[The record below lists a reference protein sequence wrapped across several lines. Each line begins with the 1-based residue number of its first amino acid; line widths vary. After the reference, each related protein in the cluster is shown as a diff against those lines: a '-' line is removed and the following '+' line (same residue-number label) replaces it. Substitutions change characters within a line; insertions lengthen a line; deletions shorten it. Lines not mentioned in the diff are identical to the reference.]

1 MDEERELQALT
12 ARHAQLREE
21 LERLHKSVNDIEKR
35 FLARRPSNTMDET
48 TERELRRKMI
58 LSKPWRDELNVSYR
72 ELLAVTIEL
81 DGIVKRIHQ
90 CQSSIA
96 THIHGG

>member
-1 MDEERELQALT
+1 MDEEKELSALT

-21 LERLHKSVNDIEKR
+21 LERLHRSVNDIEKR
-35 FLARRPSNTMDET
+35 FLAKRPSDTMDEV
-48 TERELRRKMI
+48 TEKELRRKMI
-58 LSKPWRDELNVSYR
+58 LSKPWRDELNVAYR

-90 CQSSIA
+90 CQSIIA
-96 THIHGG
+96 TRFHGG